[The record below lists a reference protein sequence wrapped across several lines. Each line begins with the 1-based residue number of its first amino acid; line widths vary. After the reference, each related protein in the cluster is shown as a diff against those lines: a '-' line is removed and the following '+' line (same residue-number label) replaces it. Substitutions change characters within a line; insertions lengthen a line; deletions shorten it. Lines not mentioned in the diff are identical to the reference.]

1 MTSPYRYLVIGDLH
15 VKRDNL
21 KEIHELHQKI
31 LQLLPGINEVV
42 ILGDTLDRHETIH
55 MSPLCVA
62 SRMIKEYSDHV
73 PVTVLIGNH
82 DRSNNTVYCT
92 DESPFIQWSIIPP
105 PHIRIVDKP
114 VQVGSTLYVPY
125 VPNERFQEAIASFDL
140 STIKLIFAHQE
151 FAGCRYNG
159 ITSNVKE
166 SWIYDIRI
174 VSGHIHDCQEIGNIL
189 YTGTPLQNDFNE
201 SPNKYVFYVDM
212 VDKVTYT
219 AIPIISTPK
228 ITIDTRLPLPENIF
242 HSIGT
247 SKCKLI
253 IHDSVANIETFIMS
267 SLYSSLKAMSNVKI
281 ILEREYETQRFLP
294 GVTFMELLN
303 SKLSDAERTLFHSL
317 ALK

>member
-1 MTSPYRYLVIGDLH
+1 MSKPYRYLVIGDLH

-31 LQLLPGINEVV
+31 LQLIPGIDEVV

-55 MSPLCVA
+55 MQPLCVA
-62 SRMIKEYSDHV
+62 SRMIKEYSDFV

-105 PHIRIVDKP
+105 PRIRIVDKP
-114 VQVGSTLYVPY
+114 IQVASTLYVPY
-125 VPNERFQEAIASFDL
+125 VPNERFQEAISNFDL
-140 STIKLIFAHQE
+140 STVKLIFAHQE

-166 SWIYDIRI
+166 SWSASIRVI
-174 VSGHIHDCQEIGNIL
+174 SGHIHDCQEIGNLL

-201 SPNKYVFYVDM
+201 SSNKYVFYVD
-212 VDKVTYT
+212 VSDTVTYT
-219 AIPIISTPK
+219 AVPIISVPK
-228 ITIDTRLPLPENIF
+228 ITIDTRLPIPDNIF
-242 HSIGT
+242 SSIGT
-247 SKCKLI
+247 SKCKLV
-253 IHDSVANIETFIMS
+253 IHDSVANIETFTMS
-267 SLYSSLKAMSNVKI
+267 SLYSALKAMPNVKI
-281 ILEREYETQRFLP
+281 ILDREYETRVFIS
-294 GVTFMELLN
+294 GVTYVELLH
-303 SKLSDAERTLFHSL
+303 SILSDAERNLFSSL